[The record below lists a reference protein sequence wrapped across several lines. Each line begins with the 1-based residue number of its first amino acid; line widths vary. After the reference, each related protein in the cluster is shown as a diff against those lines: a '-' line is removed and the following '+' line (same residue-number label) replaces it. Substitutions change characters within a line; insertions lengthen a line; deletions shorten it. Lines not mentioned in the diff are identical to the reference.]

1 MYVRL
6 PRSTSAA
13 AALRVTPPSTP
24 PHAAL
29 HTSPRRRLC
38 MDGGEPPPV
47 HGCSEAAAGPSG
59 ALALIHAVP
68 TAGATALGAS
78 GPTGGLEGA
87 AMPAGV
93 PGREVMAAGA
103 PGG

>member
-1 MYVRL
+1 
-6 PRSTSAA
+6 
-13 AALRVTPPSTP
+13 
-24 PHAAL
+24 
-29 HTSPRRRLC
+29 
-38 MDGGEPPPV
+38 MDGGELAPV

-78 GPTGGLEGA
+78 GPTGA
-87 AMPAGV
+87 
-93 PGREVMAAGA
+93 PGGEVMAAGA

>member
-1 MYVRL
+1 
-6 PRSTSAA
+6 
-13 AALRVTPPSTP
+13 
-24 PHAAL
+24 
-29 HTSPRRRLC
+29 

-78 GPTGGLEGA
+78 GPTGA
-87 AMPAGV
+87 
-93 PGREVMAAGA
+93 PGGEVMAAGA
-103 PGG
+103 PRGQATAADDLPQRTLATML